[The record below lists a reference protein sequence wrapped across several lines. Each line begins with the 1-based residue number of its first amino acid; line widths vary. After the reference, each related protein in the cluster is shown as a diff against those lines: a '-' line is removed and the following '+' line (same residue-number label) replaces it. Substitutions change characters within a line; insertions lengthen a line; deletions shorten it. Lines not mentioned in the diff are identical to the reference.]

1 MALGDL
7 FYVELELANTT
18 GARLSNIA
26 LVDRLPAGWEI
37 ENPRLGRSDATPE
50 WVDDETLWQAD
61 HMDLRDDRI
70 EVFGHLEDKEQRKVI
85 YAVRAVTAG
94 SFELPPAEAE
104 AMYEP
109 RHWARARGGTAVV
122 RGPWEPAEPGEDAG
136 EERGEEDGSPAGGDA
151 EPDGEGGNE

>member
-1 MALGDL
+1 MA
-7 FYVELELANTT
+7 FTWWAKAT

-37 ENPRLGRSDATPE
+37 ENPRLGRSEATPE
-50 WVDDETLWQAD
+50 WLDDEALWAAD

-70 EVFGHLEDKEQRKVI
+70 EVFGHLENREQRKVV

-94 SFELPPAEAE
+94 DFQLPPAEAE

-109 RHWARARGGTAVV
+109 RHWARAGGGTASV
-122 RGPWEPAEPGEDAG
+122 RGPWEGAEEEAMARGDRSESAPNDQDAT
-136 EERGEEDGSPAGGDA
+136 EESSEEDGSR
-151 EPDGEGGNE
+151 